1 MPMLGLT
8 DQVTPVLLEPLTA
21 ALNACVCDAETV
33 AFEGTTDRTTETG
46 AGVGA
51 LDALTPAGAG
61 ALDAITPVL
70 TGAGAGARGALT
82 PALPGAGAGAIDALT
97 PGLTPVPTVAT
108 RTVPG
113 FGLPKLE
120 SNAIVDP
127 SFERAARTCVQ

>member
-1 MPMLGLT
+1 MLGLT

-33 AFEGTTDRTTETG
+33 AFEGTTDRTTATG
-46 AGVGA
+46 
-51 LDALTPAGAG
+51 AGAG
-61 ALDAITPVL
+61 ALGALTGAGTGALGTLTPALTTTGAGALGAL
-70 TGAGAGARGALT
+70 TGAGAGR
-82 PALPGAGAGAIDALT
+82 AIDALT